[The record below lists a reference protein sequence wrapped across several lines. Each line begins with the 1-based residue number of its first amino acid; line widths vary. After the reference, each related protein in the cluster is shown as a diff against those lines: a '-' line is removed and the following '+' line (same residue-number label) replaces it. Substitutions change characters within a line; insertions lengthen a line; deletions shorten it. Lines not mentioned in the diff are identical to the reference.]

1 MPMRRL
7 LPLLVVAWAVA
18 EAWLGEAAEAST
30 RITGTSKT
38 SPAAETSVGLPS
50 DDAPPVQAI
59 GADDEDLRRAGA
71 IAKLNAM
78 RQRAGAGVL
87 TLSSALGVAASRH
100 AAYLDANGLQSA
112 ANVHEETA
120 GLMAYSGADPFVRM
134 RMAGYRLSYASEVI
148 GGIGATSPG
157 SACVDELMN
166 TVYHAALLLSRVTE
180 VGLAFGSGRYAGM
193 CTIDLGAPFEA
204 RGGQVPPP
212 GEVVAYPAPGMTVPS
227 GTYAVSAENP
237 RPPLGLLPNAKA
249 GAPVLVGFRNADY
262 IAADAATPRVVID
275 RFALTDAD
283 GTAVPSIVLADA
295 GIIGSDVTLDRQ
307 LHGGFAALVPVR
319 PLPAGRY
326 WVTLRARIVGG
337 RSLAQS
343 SWYFEVAAP

>member
-1 MPMRRL
+1 MPVCPRL
-7 LPLLVVAWAVA
+7 LLLVIAWAVA
-18 EAWLGEAAEAST
+18 ETWLGDTAGAST
-30 RITGTSKT
+30 PISAASNA
-38 SPAAETSVGLPS
+38 SPAAATSVGLPS

-59 GADDEDLRRAGA
+59 GAGDEDLRRAGA
-71 IAKLNAM
+71 IAKLNAI

-87 TLSSALGVAASRH
+87 TLSPALGVAASRH

-112 ANVHEETA
+112 ANVHGETA
-120 GLMAYSGADPFVRM
+120 GLTAYSGADPFVRM
-134 RMAGYRLSYASEVI
+134 RMAGYRMSYATEVI
-148 GGIGATSPG
+148 GGIGLTSPD

-166 TVYHAALLLSRVTE
+166 TVYHAALLLSRVAE

-193 CTIDLGAPFEA
+193 CTIDLGAAFEA
-204 RGGQVPPP
+204 RGQVPPP

-249 GAPVLVGFRNADY
+249 GAPVLVGFRNADF
-262 IAADAATPRVVID
+262 IAADAAMPRVVID

-283 GTAVPSIVLADA
+283 GTAIPSIVLADA
-295 GIIGSDVTLDRQ
+295 GIIGSDVNLDKQ

-326 WVTLRARIVGG
+326 RVTLRARIVGG

-343 SWYFEVAAP
+343 SWCFNVAAP